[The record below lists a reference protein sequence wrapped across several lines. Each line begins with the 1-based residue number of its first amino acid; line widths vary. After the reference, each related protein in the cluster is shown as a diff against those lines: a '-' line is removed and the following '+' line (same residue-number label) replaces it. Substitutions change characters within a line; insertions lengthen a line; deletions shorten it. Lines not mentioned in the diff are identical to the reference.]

1 MGSYNFCHI
10 SETNNNTLPS
20 DFVVL
25 PPLLAE
31 WYANHIRPL
40 PTSWPVIADP
50 SARLRSRGLFVHET
64 FPLVEKR
71 SPGRSDPSS
80 HPHSHAVIFPPQIP
94 IPPPSFELAVAC
106 PTPRART
113 HRTQSGNL
121 TAEQEN
127 ELRKTFDDHDEDG
140 SGAIDITE
148 FERIAIDLGE
158 PLSSEEPY
166 HNTVG
171 TVPVVLL

>member
-1 MGSYNFCHI
+1 MV
-10 SETNNNTLPS
+10 SELLSVQYLPPSHS

-40 PTSWPVIADP
+40 PTSRPVSADP

-64 FPLVEKR
+64 FHLVEKR
-71 SPGRSDPSS
+71 PPGRSDPSS
-80 HPHSHAVIFPPQIP
+80 HPHSHMRLFFPLKKP

-127 ELRKTFDDHDEDG
+127 ELHLTELESWRDE
-140 SGAIDITE
+140 SKIE
-148 FERIAIDLGE
+148 DL
-158 PLSSEEPY
+158 Y
-166 HNTVG
+166 
-171 TVPVVLL
+171 